1 MDEEMKETPK
11 TKELLFSIT
20 KKDLEIQTF
29 RSGGPGGQAQNKLE
43 TGVRIIHK
51 ASGAVGE
58 SRTER
63 SQHANKK
70 LALKRLTETDKFKN
84 WIKIK
89 ASEISTGKTIAE
101 TVEEMMLPEH
111 IKVEVKDEN
120 DKWKLITL

>member
-1 MDEEMKETPK
+1 MKETPK